1 MKTSYRIAVWV
12 LALLVVGVT
21 AVSAQQHQH
30 PMSVGAV
37 TGDRV
42 PDTVAYRLYFTH
54 ISQLPENLQADQ
66 VKQVGLPDTDSVIL
80 AKSFVEFGVKYLAL
94 TEAYN
99 AEATVAEAN
108 GRLPNVAAYHAA
120 VAKLVDGTV
129 NGLFKTL
136 STTGVGIFVSHVK
149 SEKSNMH
156 ISESEAGQ

>member
-54 ISQLPENLQADQ
+54 VSQLPENLQIDQ
-66 VKQVGLPDTDSVIL
+66 VKQVGLTSPDSAIL
-80 AKSFVEFGVKYLAL
+80 TKSLVEFGEKYLAL
-94 TEAYN
+94 ATAYN

-108 GRLPNVAAYHAA
+108 GRLPNVAAYHTA

-129 NGLFKTL
+129 NKLFATM
-136 STTGVGIFVSHVK
+136 STTGVGTFVSRVK